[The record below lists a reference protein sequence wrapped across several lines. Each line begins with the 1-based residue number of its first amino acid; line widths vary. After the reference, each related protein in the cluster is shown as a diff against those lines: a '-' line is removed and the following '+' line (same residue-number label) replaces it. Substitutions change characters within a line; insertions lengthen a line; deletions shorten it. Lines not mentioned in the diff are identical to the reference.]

1 MKEMIQKHP
10 LLKRFLMTLAAT
22 TISIVLT
29 FGTTAIIDWTKQ
41 KAEKRE
47 MAMMILYNLHET
59 LTEAE
64 RCDENLRTYFDI
76 QLDVVA
82 HPQKMD
88 GNFANLAAAIP
99 QFDYTTTTE
108 NIFNSTIETLQ
119 TIGNILFVETVSSFY
134 DHRAHYKSDVVD
146 RFEAS
151 AYAATQDYDSL
162 QRLDTP
168 AYIFLSESYL
178 RLMQRDYEQ
187 CKLMMKVTDEDLEAF
202 SAKQRKLRGAT
213 KGNDSEKTAESA
225 LDQNRRRN
233 DLENAR
239 EAGRKELQ

>member
-119 TIGNILFVETVSSFY
+119 TIGNITKATWWTVS
-134 DHRAHYKSDVVD
+134 RPLPMPPLRTTTACSD
-146 RFEAS
+146 S
-151 AYAATQDYDSL
+151 IHPLTYS
-162 QRLDTP
+162 
-168 AYIFLSESYL
+168 
-178 RLMQRDYEQ
+178 
-187 CKLMMKVTDEDLEAF
+187 
-202 SAKQRKLRGAT
+202 
-213 KGNDSEKTAESA
+213 
-225 LDQNRRRN
+225 
-233 DLENAR
+233 
-239 EAGRKELQ
+239 